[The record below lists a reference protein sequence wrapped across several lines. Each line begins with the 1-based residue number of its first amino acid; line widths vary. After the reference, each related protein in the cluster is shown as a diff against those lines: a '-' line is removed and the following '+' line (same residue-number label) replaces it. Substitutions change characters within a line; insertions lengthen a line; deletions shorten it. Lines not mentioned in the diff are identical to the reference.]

1 MTLQG
6 KVGEG
11 AEEGQEGKERYHLP
25 DAYNKAVPSG
35 NKATCKYRRLL
46 HTALVLCNSWCGS
59 HCARLGSLQ
68 AVDDTALANIRQTW
82 SEIFN
87 IRKGGPSV

>member
-1 MTLQG
+1 MS
-6 KVGEG
+6 
-11 AEEGQEGKERYHLP
+11 

-35 NKATCKYRRLL
+35 NKAKYRQLL
-46 HTALVLCNSWCGS
+46 HIALVLGNSWCGS

-82 SEIFN
+82 SEIFDIHN
-87 IRKGGPSV
+87 NMLGRKVYTLPKYFYLPFFLDNGTNSYEW

>member
-6 KVGEG
+6 KVGEET
-11 AEEGQEGKERYHLP
+11 EEGQEGKERYHLS

-35 NKATCKYRRLL
+35 NKAKYRQLL
-46 HTALVLCNSWCGS
+46 HTALVLGNSWCGS

-82 SEIFN
+82 SEIFD
-87 IRKGGPSV
+87 IRNNML